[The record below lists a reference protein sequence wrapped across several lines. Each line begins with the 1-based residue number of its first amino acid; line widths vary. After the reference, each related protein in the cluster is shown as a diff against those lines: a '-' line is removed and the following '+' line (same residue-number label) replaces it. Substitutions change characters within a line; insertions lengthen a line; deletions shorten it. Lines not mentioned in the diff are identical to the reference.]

1 MLKDTMKTQAWRA
14 LSHGARS
21 LYIALK
27 CRYNSKLQNGVYLS
41 TRGAVKELS
50 LHQNR
55 DSVLRWFRELQFYGF
70 TAMVSP
76 AHHGVN
82 GHGKAPHWRLTEE
95 PYLGHAPTKDFL
107 KWDGELFHEQKS
119 PEHYQRNVT
128 HGLTKPLGSPGTA
141 PAVGT
146 KGAAGAAR

>member
-1 MLKDTMKTQAWRA
+1 
-14 LSHGARS
+14 
-21 LYIALK
+21 
-27 CRYNSKLQNGVYLS
+27 
-41 TRGAVKELS
+41 VKELS

-119 PEHYQRNVT
+119 PEHYQRKTEAEVRTYVPPWYGRAYQLPPNPNPKCQKVVRT
-128 HGLTKPLGSPGTA
+128 GVPYPATA
-141 PAVGT
+141 LVRTGVP
-146 KGAAGAAR
+146 